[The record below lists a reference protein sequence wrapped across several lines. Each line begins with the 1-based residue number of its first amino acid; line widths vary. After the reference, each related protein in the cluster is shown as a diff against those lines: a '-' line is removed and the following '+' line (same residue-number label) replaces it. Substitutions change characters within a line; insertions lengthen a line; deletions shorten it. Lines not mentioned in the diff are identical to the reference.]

1 MAPVA
6 ARMTTPMLILAGAGA
21 GLVVLLALR
30 RWHEMNSNDLGTMS
44 RQWLAEYNAQH
55 P

>member
-1 MAPVA
+1 MPIAPDLMWLLGVGGVAFAVLLLA
-6 ARMTTPMLILAGAGA
+6 AR
-21 GLVVLLALR
+21 
-30 RWHEMNSNDLGTMS
+30 RWNELNSKDMGTMS

>member
-1 MAPVA
+1 MFLA
-6 ARMTTPMLILAGAGA
+6 LAGAT
-21 GLVVLLALR
+21 LVIVLMALR
-30 RWHEMNSNDLGTMS
+30 HWHDINSKDLGYMS

>member
-1 MAPVA
+1 
-6 ARMTTPMLILAGAGA
+6 MLIFAVAGVA
-21 GLVVLLALR
+21 LVVVLLAGR
-30 RWHEMNSNDLGTMS
+30 RWDDLNSRDMGTMS

>member
-1 MAPVA
+1 MVFIVGSAGVA
-6 ARMTTPMLILAGAGA
+6 LLML
-21 GLVVLLALR
+21 LLAR
-30 RWHEMNSNDLGTMS
+30 RHWDGLNSNDMGTMS

>member
-1 MAPVA
+1 MVMLGFAVA
-6 ARMTTPMLILAGAGA
+6 ALVIVLMAGRHWDE
-21 GLVVLLALR
+21 L
-30 RWHEMNSNDLGTMS
+30 NSNDMGTMS

>member
-1 MAPVA
+1 MFMFLGFGA
-6 ARMTTPMLILAGAGA
+6 AFVMF
-21 GLVVLLALR
+21 LLAR
-30 RWHEMNSNDLGTMS
+30 RHWNRFNSKDMGTMS

>member
-1 MAPVA
+1 MTLFLALA
-6 ARMTTPMLILAGAGA
+6 AAAFVILVLAG
-21 GLVVLLALR
+21 R
-30 RWHEMNSNDLGTMS
+30 RWHELNSSDLGSMS

>member
-1 MAPVA
+1 MF
-6 ARMTTPMLILAGAGA
+6 MLGFAGAA
-21 GLVVLLALR
+21 LVVLLLAGRL
-30 RWHEMNSNDLGTMS
+30 WDDLNSKDMGTMS

>member
-1 MAPVA
+1 
-6 ARMTTPMLILAGAGA
+6 MTTLLGLAGAA
-21 GLVVLLALR
+21 FLTLLLAGRHWNHL
-30 RWHEMNSNDLGTMS
+30 NSKDMGTMS

>member
-1 MAPVA
+1 MPLGPDL
-6 ARMTTPMLILAGAGA
+6 MWILAVTGAA
-21 GLVVLLALR
+21 LLVVLLAGR
-30 RWHEMNSNDLGTMS
+30 RWSELNSKDMGTMS

>member
-1 MAPVA
+1 
-6 ARMTTPMLILAGAGA
+6 MLILAGAGA
-21 GLVVLLALR
+21 ALVVLLLAIR
-30 RWHEMNSNDLGTMS
+30 HWHEMHSNDLGTMS

>member
-1 MAPVA
+1 MFILSFA
-6 ARMTTPMLILAGAGA
+6 AAAFAVLLLAG
-21 GLVVLLALR
+21 R
-30 RWHEMNSNDLGTMS
+30 HWHERNSKDLGTMS